1 MALLVPNIGE
11 LESLRYLVANNNHVP
26 SLSDQSPETLF
37 SKAFVSDTTPAEGDT
52 PSATAYFEP
61 YQPSVGGVSTNAY
74 GYAPTTGYP
83 YCVNNRTD
91 LYHTLQ
97 TGILLNG
104 SRWVINQVGSG
115 TTATY
120 PEQTFTFS
128 GDAGDVYA
136 TTLLALTTCLP
147 MYKVLYMLV
156 GVGTTVT
163 LGDNADPVIGVIG
176 NSYIT
181 IDPNQ
186 SVDSITLGMIVGGNP
201 GIQDGTKVIGVDRA
215 LKVIYLD
222 KALVD
227 NIQLET
233 DADVTFALFGT
244 VTIANHGLVAG
255 DIVYIA
261 AGTAN
266 TTTASGTYTVF
277 NVPNNDQF
285 TTTPALNPLENNL
298 AGVGTATLYSSIMY
312 AERFTNGPYTIQNN
326 GDQIKITLNVALD

>member
-26 SLSDQSPETLF
+26 TLGDQSPRNLVLKLF
-37 SKAFVSDTTPAEGDT
+37 TSNTTPAESDV
-52 PSATAYFEP
+52 PSPTAYFEP
-61 YQPSVGGVSTNAY
+61 YGVGNTNAY

-83 YCVNNRTD
+83 FCVNNRTD
-91 LYHTLQ
+91 QSYTQQ

-104 SRWVINQVGSG
+104 SRWTIAQVGSG

-120 PEQTFTFS
+120 PEQTFTFT
-128 GDAGDVYA
+128 GNAGDVYGYYVTRA
-136 TTLLALTTCLP
+136 NNMPTNVQGVVHAAG
-147 MYKVLYMLV
+147 V

-163 LGDNADPVIGVIG
+163 LGNNSDPVIGVIG

-186 SVDSITLGMIVGGNP
+186 SVDNITLGMIAGGNA
-201 GIQDGTKVIGVDRA
+201 GIVTGTKVVGVDRA

-222 KALVD
+222 QALID
-227 NIQLET
+227 NIQLQT
-233 DADVTFALFGT
+233 DADVTFSFGT
-244 VTIANHGLVAG
+244 VTMQNHGLVAG
-255 DIVYIA
+255 DIVYVA

-277 NVPNNDQF
+277 QVPNNDQF
-285 TTTPALNPLENNL
+285 TTTPALNPVEN
-298 AGVGTATLYSSIMY
+298 AATGVGTATLYSSIMY

>member
-26 SLSDQSPETLF
+26 TLGDQSPRNLVLKLF
-37 SKAFVSDTTPAEGDT
+37 TSNTTPAESDV
-52 PSATAYFEP
+52 PSPTAYYEP
-61 YQPSVGGVSTNAY
+61 YGVGNTNSY

-83 YCVNNRTD
+83 FCVNNRTD
-91 LYHTLQ
+91 QAYTQQ

-104 SRWVINQVGSG
+104 SRWTIAQVGSG

-120 PEQTFTFS
+120 PEQTFTFT
-128 GDAGDVYA
+128 GNAGDVYGYYVTRA
-136 TTLLALTTCLP
+136 NNMPTNVQGVVHAAG
-147 MYKVLYMLV
+147 V
-156 GVGTTVT
+156 GVGTTVS
-163 LGDNADPVIGVIG
+163 LGNNSDPIIGVIG

-181 IDPNQ
+181 VDPNQ
-186 SVDSITLGMIVGGNP
+186 SVDNLTLGMVAGDNP
-201 GIQDGTKVIGVDRA
+201 GIVTGTKVIGVDRA
-215 LKVIYLD
+215 LKVVYLD
-222 KALVD
+222 NALID
-227 NIQLET
+227 NIQVAT
-233 DADVTFALFGT
+233 NPTVTFSFGK
-244 VTIANHGLVAG
+244 VTMANHGLVAG
-255 DIVYIA
+255 DIVYVA

-277 NVPNNDQF
+277 KTINNDEF
-285 TTTPALNPLENNL
+285 VCTPSLNPTENGA